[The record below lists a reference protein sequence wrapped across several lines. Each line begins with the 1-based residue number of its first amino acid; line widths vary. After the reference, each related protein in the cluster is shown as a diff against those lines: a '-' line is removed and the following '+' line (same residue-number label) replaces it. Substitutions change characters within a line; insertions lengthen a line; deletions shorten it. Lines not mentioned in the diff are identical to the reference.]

1 MLSPFLRLFAIY
13 SQKQPLTCN
22 TLFFSPQS
30 NQSSTGGVFQ
40 LISSNLSRIRDGHS
54 SYQASSS
61 DKELPT
67 SVPTDFRRVLN
78 QVQSFNCIHITIC
91 KHNVITTLSTPE
103 GRPLAWATCGLL
115 GFKNARKRT
124 ELASTAVGR
133 CIGDKALAKRIDRVQ
148 IKIRGLAMKRRVAT
162 VKGIVNSGVKIM
174 AITDTTPLPFGHG
187 RKPPAVRSL

>member
-13 SQKQPLTCN
+13 SQKQPLICS

-40 LISSNLSRIRDGHS
+40 LISSNLTRLRDGHS
-54 SYQASSS
+54 SYQASSL

-67 SVPTDFRRVLN
+67 SVPRDFRLLLR
-78 QVQSFNCIHITIC
+78 QVQSYNCIHVTIC
-91 KHNVITTLSTPE
+91 KHNVITTLTTPE

-133 CIGDKALAKRIDRVQ
+133 CIGDKALAKRIERVH
-148 IKIRGLAMKRRVAT
+148 IKIKGLAMKRRVAT

-174 AITDTTPLPFGHG
+174 AITDTTPLPFGYG
-187 RKPPAVRSL
+187 RRPPAARSL